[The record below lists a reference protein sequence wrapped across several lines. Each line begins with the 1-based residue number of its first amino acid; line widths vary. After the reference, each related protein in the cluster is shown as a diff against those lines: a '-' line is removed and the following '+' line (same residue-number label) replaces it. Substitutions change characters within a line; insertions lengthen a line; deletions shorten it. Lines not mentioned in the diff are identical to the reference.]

1 MRVTIKVLCNGKEI
15 EAAKQ
20 ENQKRA
26 NQRVQEGQK
35 AKKDRVEILDLE
47 VPKEDLKEVPKD
59 FNGFDIVWAT
69 ISQND
74 MIFIKTD
81 TEAFE
86 CLRDT
91 EVEKKIS
98 EIIELKELAK
108 KKELESK

>member
-1 MRVTIKVLCNGKEI
+1 MRVTIKVLCNAKEI
-15 EAAKQ
+15 ETAKQ

-26 NQRVQEGQK
+26 NQRAHELQK

-59 FNGFDIVWAT
+59 FNGFDIVWST

-86 CLRDT
+86 CLRDA
-91 EVEKKIS
+91 EIEKYIS
-98 EIIELKELAK
+98 EIIELKESAK
-108 KKELESK
+108 RKELQLK